1 MGLHAMIL
9 AAGRGERMR
18 PLTDQ
23 CPKPL
28 LEVGGRALIVWQ
40 IERLVA
46 GGFTELV
53 INHAWLG
60 DRIEAALGDG
70 RRFGAHIRYSAE
82 GSALET
88 LGGVVRALPLLGDA
102 PFAVVSADIYT
113 EYDYTLLA
121 QRIAAMS
128 NAAEG
133 AHDETGCIAHLV
145 LTDNPPYHP
154 AGDMALVN
162 GRIAR
167 NGARLNYGNIGVFHP
182 SMFAGLPQDQPARL
196 FPWAYDFI
204 DAPGISGEHFRGV
217 WHNVGTPQQLAAL
230 DAELLRTH
238 ARGSSSL
245 HNRPL
250 TQAKA

>member
-1 MGLHAMIL
+1 MHAMIL
-9 AAGRGERMR
+9 AAGRGARMR

-60 DRIEAALGDG
+60 ERIEAALGDG

-88 LGGVVRALPLLGDA
+88 LGGVVRALPLLGEA

-113 EYDYTLLA
+113 EYDYAQLVPRITALA
-121 QRIAAMS
+121 DS
-128 NAAEG
+128 AENG
-133 AHDETGCIAHLV
+133 TGCIAHLV

-154 AGDMALVN
+154 EGDMALVN

-167 NGARLNYGNIGVFHP
+167 DGTRLNYGNIGVFHP
-182 SMFAGLPQDQPARL
+182 RMFAGLAKDQPARL

-204 DAPGISGEHFRGV
+204 ESPGISGEHFRGV
-217 WHNVGTPQQLAAL
+217 WHNVGTPQQLAEL
-230 DAELLRTH
+230 DAALRQLNSHGTSTPH
-238 ARGSSSL
+238 SRL
-245 HNRPL
+245 IP
-250 TQAKA
+250 QAKT